1 MDCLHVFID
10 FHFFTRK
17 VLLGPVEIRR
27 LMESESKEIGERE
40 KIKRR
45 GEELKNREKKGSDG
59 E

>member
-1 MDCLHVFID
+1 M
-10 FHFFTRK
+10 
-17 VLLGPVEIRR
+17 LLGPVEIRR